1 MSTPDSL
8 QKIDRDLHK
17 RAAKKLAQ
25 GLPLKTDE
33 RAAYKRVEKL
43 LEVENRDRI
52 LQNLPIG
59 EYCRYAKR
67 RINVVRE
74 QGERYGL
81 PVSDKTISVPEV
93 IEWVHDFLRDN
104 CWKLKG
110 AEAIDDPL
118 LEGDPSDGLEE
129 YRRESAKVKKLQR
142 LQLERTLVPRQEI
155 REALDRTANML
166 SRLVEDLERKF
177 GPDAADL
184 AESALSGLEREV
196 KSSFGD
202 QEAA

>member
-1 MSTPDSL
+1 MPQPDSL
-8 QKIDRDLHK
+8 QKIDRSLHQ

-43 LEVENRDRI
+43 LEAERRQNV
-52 LQNLPIG
+52 LTNLPIG

-81 PVSDKTISVPEV
+81 PVSDKTVSVPDL
-93 IEWVHDFLRDN
+93 IEWLHDFLRDN

-155 REALDRTANML
+155 REVLDRTASTL
-166 SRLVEDLERKF
+166 SRLIEDLERKF

-184 AESALSGLEREV
+184 AESALSGLEREIQ
-196 KSSFGD
+196 SSFGD
-202 QEAA
+202 RDAA